1 MPAFTA
7 PHHTPAARRTLTE
20 SLATLVSLVWEY
32 TPPPQTA
39 AVVSQASTSAAG
51 SLPAKKSLVLEP
63 LAKPHKLVWL
73 RDESCALLAVVDREM
88 EVYCVLDALTDQAL
102 ALQAAEWLR
111 RHFGDKGVQA
121 DLLLSGV

>member
-1 MPAFTA
+1 MPAFTN
-7 PHHTPAARRTLTE
+7 PHHTPAARRVLTE

-39 AVVSQASTSAAG
+39 AAQANSVSTG

-73 RDESCALLAVVDREM
+73 RDENCALLAVVDREM

-111 RHFGDKGVQA
+111 RHFGDKAVQA
-121 DLLLSGV
+121 DLLLTGV